1 MSPVPPCGK
10 QSPVVLNL
18 ACFQWLVNLLEA
30 ASTLGTAAAL
40 HWLGFRKTE
49 AACAVV
55 RVSNQVEQQS
65 EYCEQERW
73 ARG

>member
-10 QSPVVLNL
+10 QSPIVLNL
-18 ACFQWLVNLLEA
+18 ACFQWPVNLLEA

-65 EYCEQERW
+65 EYCEQERR